1 MLLTGEAQHS
11 SIGVTDSVVTTRLS
25 SLLPV
30 PHALL
35 HEKRAAAVS
44 AYLSLRGNLTA
55 CPGMARCAF
64 VTIFLALA
72 LFCIV
77 APTSG
82 DKCAPPPS
90 DPADH
95 TFCSRRYFT
104 MPRVQYGG
112 PLSQSLDAFHWY
124 NPAQLFDGKSLQDYF
139 RFSVVWWH
147 TFLGDGRD
155 IFGGGS
161 KNFPWHVA
169 ADPMQRARDTV
180 DAAFELFEVLGVK
193 FYAFH
198 DRDVAP
204 TAFLPDGRI
213 DLDATNANLMEIVR
227 YMKTKQEQTGVK
239 VLWGTANLFS
249 HRVYATLICSRLHLL

>member
-1 MLLTGEAQHS
+1 MTRNSAVPLL
-11 SIGVTDSVVTTRLS
+11 
-25 SLLPV
+25 
-30 PHALL
+30 
-35 HEKRAAAVS
+35 
-44 AYLSLRGNLTA
+44 
-55 CPGMARCAF
+55 
-64 VTIFLALA
+64 LALA
-72 LFCIV
+72 LACAV
-77 APTSG
+77 ASVAAECVASSFDPTR
-82 DKCAPPPS
+82 
-90 DPADH
+90 
-95 TFCSRRYFT
+95 CSRRYFT
-104 MPRVQYGG
+104 MPRVAYGG

-124 NPAQLFDGKSLQDYF
+124 NPSQLFDGKTLQDYF

-161 KNFPWHVA
+161 KTFPWHAA

-204 TAFLPDGRI
+204 TAFLADGRI
-213 DLDATNANLMEIVR
+213 DLDQTNANLMEIVR
-227 YMKTKQEQTGVK
+227 YMKAKQEQTGVR

-249 HRVYATLICSRLHLL
+249 HRVYAPPLLTLFLCNILQGTKTAPPPTPISACSPTQHGR

>member
-1 MLLTGEAQHS
+1 
-11 SIGVTDSVVTTRLS
+11 
-25 SLLPV
+25 
-30 PHALL
+30 
-35 HEKRAAAVS
+35 
-44 AYLSLRGNLTA
+44 
-55 CPGMARCAF
+55 MARCAF
-64 VTIFLALA
+64 VTIVLAFA
-72 LFCIV
+72 LFCVV

-82 DKCAPPPS
+82 DKCAPPSS

-161 KNFPWHVA
+161 KNFPWHAA

-249 HRVYATLICSRLHLL
+249 HRVYKDGAATNPDFSVLTHAAWQVK